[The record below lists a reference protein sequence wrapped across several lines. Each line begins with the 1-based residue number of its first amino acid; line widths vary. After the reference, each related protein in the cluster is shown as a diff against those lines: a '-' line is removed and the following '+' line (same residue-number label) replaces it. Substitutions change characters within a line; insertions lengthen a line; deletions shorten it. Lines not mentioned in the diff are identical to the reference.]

1 MNTQISYIVERLDP
15 NKFKLINETKLD
27 TYYLVYRPLTY
38 KINNVVIDSI
48 ISQFLHVGL
57 LINDQVYHYWSDHV
71 DDTINIYDDYII
83 SSLSDFNAKYFI
95 EIIDSNIHD
104 KLSFLLSS
112 IKRKDINLYNE
123 KYNQDIEIF
132 YDLFKCN
139 CEVVANSIVL
149 NETKSYQVD
158 FIKLIL
164 YDGQDKNKIDPK
176 SKLGIFLTGLKSAVF
191 FMMIK
196 NPNNVILKQFNT
208 FLN

>member
-1 MNTQISYIVERLDP
+1 MNTQISYILEHLP
-15 NKFKLINETKLD
+15 NNFKLVDKTKSN

-57 LINDQVYHYWSDHV
+57 LINNQVYHYWSDHV
-71 DDTINIYDDYII
+71 DDTINIYDDYIV
-83 SSLSDFNAKYFI
+83 STLSDFDAKYFI
-95 EIIDSNIHD
+95 EVSDDLNE
-104 KLSFLLSS
+104 KLSFLLHS
-112 IKRKDINLYNE
+112 IKQRDINLYNE
-123 KYNQDIEIF
+123 KYNQNIEIF

-139 CEVVANSIVL
+139 CEVVANSLAI
-149 NETKSYQVD
+149 NGTKSYQVD
-158 FIKLIL
+158 FISLLL

-176 SKLGIFLTGLKSAVF
+176 SKLGIFLTGLKAAVL

-196 NPNNVILKQFNT
+196 YPNNVILKQFNS